1 LFLFYDKRFIRAL
14 KKIIDR
20 LKLFIHDPH
29 HDLKSDRRG
38 NMENAVATNEP
49 RKPVIGFCDCCE
61 RERELRQVFSRSCG
75 ETWAC
80 WECLGDEP
88 EEEEEERS

>member
-1 LFLFYDKRFIRAL
+1 
-14 KKIIDR
+14 
-20 LKLFIHDPH
+20 
-29 HDLKSDRRG
+29 
-38 NMENAVATNEP
+38 MENVATNEP

-61 RERELRQVFSRSCG
+61 RERELRQVFSRSYG

-80 WECLGDEP
+80 WECRGDEP